1 MFCNYLLAGENGSD
15 LFRKFCHPS
24 RGYSVRFSFC
34 NSNSRT
40 KKIYRRNFIWIRIN
54 CLRKLQNPKNFYIS
68 TSLMKIHLTNITF
81 DISYVKFIFVK
92 YINTSKPVASGFLLI
107 ISFVSL
113 RREAVQLKRMI
124 KIKRWKRQVAVPEDV
139 EVKVRLWL

>member
-1 MFCNYLLAGENGSD
+1 
-15 LFRKFCHPS
+15 
-24 RGYSVRFSFC
+24 
-34 NSNSRT
+34 
-40 KKIYRRNFIWIRIN
+40 
-54 CLRKLQNPKNFYIS
+54 
-68 TSLMKIHLTNITF
+68 MKIHLTNITF

-124 KIKRWKRQVAVPEDV
+124 KIKR
-139 EVKVRLWL
+139 